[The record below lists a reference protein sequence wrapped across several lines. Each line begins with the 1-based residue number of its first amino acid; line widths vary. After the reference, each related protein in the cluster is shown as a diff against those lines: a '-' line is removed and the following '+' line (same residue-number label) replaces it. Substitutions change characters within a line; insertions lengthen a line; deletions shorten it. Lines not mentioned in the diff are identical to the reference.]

1 MSRIPLHGNYEG
13 QAFVL
18 RKENGDVYQ
27 RIEPDTIFGIGQFD
41 SYFAKRIWWGNG
53 PMIAIIK
60 LSGNMTALKLRELK
74 RKTRIQKGFILRP
87 GKGLW
92 ATTAGSAHRG
102 IWHPLKDVNNPILI
116 ALWSKELS
124 TNIFQIV
131 QEIDCKVYE
140 GGNLCEHPQ
149 GRGGYCYSY
158 AADGNSGELRPA
170 AYGKHVRAK
179 FCQIREATIQII
191 GGTYCIQAIKRQE
204 NNGKIYPKIL
214 LVIVTANADYNVV
227 AQIIHKMMS

>member
-27 RIEPDTIFGIGQFD
+27 RIMPDTIFGIGQFD

-60 LSGNMTALKLRELK
+60 LSDNMSTLKLRDLK

-102 IWHPLKDVNNPILI
+102 VWHPLKDINNPILI
-116 ALWSKELS
+116 ALWSHEMP

-131 QEIDCKVYE
+131 QEIDYQVYE
-140 GGNLCEHPQ
+140 GGNLCEHART
-149 GRGGYCYSY
+149 GSYSY
-158 AADGNSGELRPA
+158 RYETDGNICELRPA
-170 AYGKHVRAK
+170 MHGKHVRAK
-179 FCQIREATIQII
+179 FCQIREATIQVI
-191 GGTYCIQAIKRQE
+191 GGTYCIQSIRKKE

-214 LVIVTANADYNVV
+214 FVIVTANTDYDVV